1 MNSAADLR
9 RLEEQNHLQKA
20 KQKVVDA
27 LNNDP
32 MGLSIAQLMTVCR
45 LSIKTVKNI
54 LSTIEVTQE
63 DGVYF
68 LNNVPRVQVQTS
80 AIEKPEPEPEPEPE
94 PLKAKRNIQAEILQL
109 LKKNQN
115 GLLGEE
121 IIQTLAV
128 TDKQFANALWMLKK
142 TYSIQ
147 RTGVTG
153 SFHYKLVSEEALCKI
168 EQTSTPE
175 TEIKAEEVQE
185 EKWKAFVDMPVNKTE
200 ESHSLSALEVFKS
213 KIKTVVISKSE
224 LTLHHEQVNK
234 LLTDLFGLEKI
245 EWLIEGEKL
254 VGIHLS
260 HESVT

>member
-20 KQKVVDA
+20 KQKVIDA

-68 LNNVPRVQVQTS
+68 LNNIPRVQVLTS
-80 AIEKPEPEPEPEPE
+80 AIEKPEPEPEPE

-147 RTGVTG
+147 RSGVTG
-153 SFHYKLVSEEALCKI
+153 SFHYKLVSKEALCEI
-168 EQTSTPE
+168 EQTSVPE
-175 TEIKAEEVQE
+175 TEIKAEEVHE

-200 ESHSLSALEVFKS
+200 ESHSLSALDVFKS

-234 LLTDLFGLEKI
+234 LLTDLFGLEKV

>member
-80 AIEKPEPEPEPEPE
+80 AIEKPEPEPEP
-94 PLKAKRNIQAEILQL
+94 LKAKRNIQAEILQL
-109 LKKNQN
+109 LKKNHN

-128 TDKQFANALWMLKK
+128 SDKQFANALWMLKK

>member
-80 AIEKPEPEPEPEPE
+80 AIEKPEPEP
-94 PLKAKRNIQAEILQL
+94 LKAKRNIQAEILQL

-147 RTGVTG
+147 RSGVTG
-153 SFHYKLVSEEALCKI
+153 SFHYKLVSEEALYEI

>member
-80 AIEKPEPEPEPEPE
+80 AIEKPEPEP
-94 PLKAKRNIQAEILQL
+94 LKAKRNIQAEILQL

-128 TDKQFANALWMLKK
+128 SDKQFANALWMLKK

-175 TEIKAEEVQE
+175 IEIKAEEVQE

-260 HESVT
+260 HENVT

>member
-80 AIEKPEPEPEPEPE
+80 AIEKPEPEPEP
-94 PLKAKRNIQAEILQL
+94 LKAKRNIQAEILQL

-128 TDKQFANALWMLKK
+128 SDKQFANALWMLKK

-175 TEIKAEEVQE
+175 IEIKAEEVQE

-200 ESHSLSALEVFKS
+200 ENHSLTALEVFKS